1 MNKLITHRTATYK
14 NTQRDCSKIE
24 KREAHYQNQ
33 HIALKLIDRM
43 LVIKIDEKQQNTFM
57 LTISFE

>member
-1 MNKLITHRTATYK
+1 MSKLITHRTATNK

-24 KREAHYQNQ
+24 KNEAHYQNQ
-33 HIALKLIDRM
+33 HIALELIDRM
-43 LVIKIDEKQQNTFM
+43 LVIKIDEKQKNNFM